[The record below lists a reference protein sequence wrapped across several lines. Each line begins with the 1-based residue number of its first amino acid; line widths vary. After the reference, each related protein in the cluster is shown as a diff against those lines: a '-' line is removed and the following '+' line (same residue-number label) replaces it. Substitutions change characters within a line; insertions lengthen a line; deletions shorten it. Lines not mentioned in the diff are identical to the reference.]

1 MKRITPHFILLICCL
16 CSFQFSIAQ
25 KGSLRFYDTYFQNQ
39 LAGWTKTIRRFKL
52 SAFKKTGVLAFEKID
67 YADGS
72 SMKDFYSIYKP
83 ALTFSNDSAQ
93 FIDIYSY
100 WLVLE
105 RKESKII
112 SHGGEPEQAATL
124 FDLSTKKWTRI
135 FFCGYAERIQEVI
148 WTTNTTF
155 IMVGVSEENDSTNHP
170 IIYIGNTITK
180 SFDVF
185 TSDDQGCYQYKY
197 GYDSPKLLSL
207 KIHEE

>member
-1 MKRITPHFILLICCL
+1 MKYTRYSISLISCLLIFNICV
-16 CSFQFSIAQ
+16 AQ
-25 KGSLRFYDTYFQNQ
+25 KNNLTFYNSCFQHQ
-39 LAGWTKTIRRFKL
+39 LNGWTKTIRRFKL
-52 SAFKKTGVLAFEKID
+52 SAFQKTGSLPFEKLV
-67 YADGS
+67 YSDGS
-72 SMKDFYSIYKP
+72 TMKDFYAIYKP
-83 ALTFSNDSAQ
+83 ALTFSNDSTQ

-105 RKESKII
+105 RKGSKII

-124 FDLSTKKWTRI
+124 FNLNTKKWTRI

-155 IMVGVSEENDSTNHP
+155 IMVGVSEEKDSTNHP
-170 IIYIGNTITK
+170 IIYVGNTITK

-185 TSDDQGCYQYKY
+185 TSEDQGCYQYKY